1 MVKEEK
7 SFVAPPSPLQ
17 DCWPRCRRG
26 HNVCTSLLD
35 RECGGRS
42 LRSFKQFPQSMV
54 TRLDKEYDSIPGL
67 VASLNDAYVAGDV
80 GRLKELLKRAWRNVI
95 AYESESNMQRD
106 NFIVYG
112 GSNVLI
118 RILFL
123 PFDLIGA
130 RNSGWRGQVVEH
142 DLWELKKPCI
152 QLLKELCY
160 FTPFLAEELGNSTK
174 LIVQLFTLMKNR
186 SIFEDVITLTEDI
199 IACSREIFNL
209 ALVPDFEGL
218 LNSYSKRQ
226 LACFCRILALVVFET
241 EDRTNDDCKV
251 VNAADLL
258 TIRREQAL
266 SPAIK
271 NSDRNHAV
279 LLGVE
284 AFLPRTISLISANTA
299 PILATWAS
307 DVIMRLSSSSHH
319 HELLQLVDVEE
330 DDSWEDTQDES
341 AISDPHAN
349 IKALFLLVHRVEIL
363 FVLCTLLSGKRKLQ
377 VQDKLYSLG
386 IVETLSQAFEWL
398 NWSDTTVSLY
408 QERMHGPGCECNPES
423 ALRIQFLRLI
433 HNLCDREN
441 DFTRVKDQMLSAQ
454 ELESVQEY
462 AKYDQLRQLI
472 FFDNPATWS
481 TDAMGGRG
489 QQPLDS
495 HNPTSNNDL
504 WFSKLSSS
512 PGGAA
517 SQGDASNRDSWTS
530 LDLEGNEAQPEASA
544 HFRSS
549 RSRGTKVQTGT
560 CHASSSAADVS
571 SVSLQRG
578 SVQRPL
584 AQPSE
589 SSRAARANPCDPD
602 NSNRGLITKVLLVFM
617 NEKPDSTY
625 RFWLA
630 SCVEAFLRGSDARAQ
645 VFMAKMGLLDHLVDG
660 ILNFQISGNLQT
672 NFDLLGELVKYN
684 PEVFLMFSQT
694 VDDAKYKVFM
704 QVVVSNLVDSN
715 VFIRAVV
722 LSLEFFS
729 FRCRELAALGSRYDM
744 ESCKLHKFLKHN
756 TLRLLKDL
764 MTVITVEDIN
774 QENICCLNTALSLF
788 IFVRLHGRL
797 NDYITAIRNW
807 EITHNKVGFVTSN
820 FLALLKFWLEYYLYR
835 GKDCLSLEL
844 SSNIRFSV
852 WRTTVNELLE
862 AMSNKTE
869 SSSF

>member
-1 MVKEEK
+1 
-7 SFVAPPSPLQ
+7 
-17 DCWPRCRRG
+17 
-26 HNVCTSLLD
+26 
-35 RECGGRS
+35 
-42 LRSFKQFPQSMV
+42 
-54 TRLDKEYDSIPGL
+54 
-67 VASLNDAYVAGDV
+67 
-80 GRLKELLKRAWRNVI
+80 
-95 AYESESNMQRD
+95 
-106 NFIVYG
+106 
-112 GSNVLI
+112 
-118 RILFL
+118 
-123 PFDLIGA
+123 
-130 RNSGWRGQVVEH
+130 
-142 DLWELKKPCI
+142 
-152 QLLKELCY
+152 
-160 FTPFLAEELGNSTK
+160 
-174 LIVQLFTLMKNR
+174 
-186 SIFEDVITLTEDI
+186 
-199 IACSREIFNL
+199 
-209 ALVPDFEGL
+209 
-218 LNSYSKRQ
+218 
-226 LACFCRILALVVFET
+226 
-241 EDRTNDDCKV
+241 
-251 VNAADLL
+251 
-258 TIRREQAL
+258 
-266 SPAIK
+266 
-271 NSDRNHAV
+271 
-279 LLGVE
+279 
-284 AFLPRTISLISANTA
+284 
-299 PILATWAS
+299 
-307 DVIMRLSSSSHH
+307 MRLSSSSHH

-462 AKYDQLRQLI
+462 AK
-472 FFDNPATWS
+472 
-481 TDAMGGRG
+481 
-489 QQPLDS
+489 
-495 HNPTSNNDL
+495 
-504 WFSKLSSS
+504 
-512 PGGAA
+512 
-517 SQGDASNRDSWTS
+517 
-530 LDLEGNEAQPEASA
+530 
-544 HFRSS
+544 
-549 RSRGTKVQTGT
+549 
-560 CHASSSAADVS
+560 
-571 SVSLQRG
+571 
-578 SVQRPL
+578 
-584 AQPSE
+584 
-589 SSRAARANPCDPD
+589 ANPCDPD

-862 AMSNKTE
+862 QHVSK
-869 SSSF
+869 FCI